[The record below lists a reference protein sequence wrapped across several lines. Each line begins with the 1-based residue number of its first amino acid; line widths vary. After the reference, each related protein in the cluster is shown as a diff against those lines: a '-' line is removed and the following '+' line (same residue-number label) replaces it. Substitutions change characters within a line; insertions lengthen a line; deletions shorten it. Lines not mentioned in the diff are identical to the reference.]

1 MTTEVGGGEEGEV
14 EGERISRGR
23 RGQEEEEGEEGK
35 HHVLIGDDGGAYPPL
50 PPLPVLYRAQPPT
63 PGDGSALISKRIRMS
78 PSLAAAVGRTTE
90 ADDDFA
96 SFADAAAA
104 AKPSE
109 PSSASAATTA
119 METTTIEAG
128 SDNEE
133 EAVILRSNFVNAG
146 GGRYFG
152 EGDYKDDDD

>member
-1 MTTEVGGGEEGEV
+1 M
-14 EGERISRGR
+14 
-23 RGQEEEEGEEGK
+23 
-35 HHVLIGDDGGAYPPL
+35 
-50 PPLPVLYRAQPPT
+50 
-63 PGDGSALISKRIRMS
+63 
-78 PSLAAAVGRTTE
+78 GRTTE

-96 SFADAAAA
+96 SFADAVAA

-119 METTTIEAG
+119 METTTIEAD